1 MARAVWW
8 LSAGV
13 AVAAGAAIHF
23 IDRAG
28 PGTANTGMPRSQ
40 ENITR
45 TDPVISAAAPR
56 TSSFITTDNAA
67 LAAFLDQGCDHR
79 LSADFPALVPT
90 VHGDAEI
97 AAVVALV
104 YDRNEGDTERHQGV
118 ELLRRSRY
126 AALDDLCWTL
136 VQSPDERER
145 FRAFLTQYIGLGCMA
160 EISEPRQALIVDRLR
175 ILLDDRH
182 RAVRRQAL
190 HSLVRVEDE
199 FAAAIV
205 HAGLDDPKWRDCRD
219 LIMQCA
225 HALDD
230 RLLIP
235 AIRPLAYDED
245 VTSRVAA
252 INVLGRWRDEVS
264 RGAFAEA
271 GESSI
276 LRVRRAAQLALA
288 QLDNAKDPSLV
299 EPVAFFVSRDD

>member
-1 MARAVWW
+1 MTRAVWW

-13 AVAAGAAIHF
+13 AVAAGAAIHL

-28 PGTANTGMPRSQ
+28 PRSADTGTPRSQ
-40 ENITR
+40 KNIPAI
-45 TDPVISAAAPR
+45 DQVISPTVPR
-56 TSSFITTDNAA
+56 TPSFIATDNAA
-67 LAAFLDQGCDHR
+67 LAAFLDKDCAHR

-104 YDRNEGDTERHQGV
+104 CDRSEGDTERHQGV

-145 FRAFLTQYIGLGCMA
+145 FRAFLTQYVGLGCMA
-160 EISEPRQALIVDRLR
+160 ENSEPRKRVIVDRLR
-175 ILLDDRH
+175 TLLEDRH
-182 RAVRRQAL
+182 RAVRREAL
-190 HSLVRVEDE
+190 HSLVRVEDDV
-199 FAAAIV
+199 AAAIV
-205 HAGLDDPKWRDCRD
+205 HTGLDDPKWRDCRD

-225 HALDD
+225 YALDD
-230 RLLIP
+230 RQLIP
-235 AIRPLAYDED
+235 AIRPIAYDED
-245 VTSRVAA
+245 VTSRIAA

-264 RGAFAEA
+264 RGAFVEA

-288 QLDNAKDPSLV
+288 QLDNTKDPSLV